1 MASDQQKREQEIE
14 RLAREIGSL
23 IREADPEK
31 QEELREAA
39 TALMREEAHQTQN
52 QEAEHPERRRAMNP
66 MAAGIGLVVI
76 GAGLAFINAASG
88 IGAYR
93 GRAFCHH
100 LGRCYHTVQKVVTS
114 PRRLCRGIC

>member
-23 IREADPEK
+23 IR
-31 QEELREAA
+31 
-39 TALMREEAHQTQN
+39 EAHQTQN

-76 GAGLAFINAASG
+76 GAGLAFIMPPVG
-88 IGAYR
+88 LVLI
-93 GRAFCHH
+93 
-100 LGRCYHTVQKVVTS
+100 VVGLFAIIWGVVIT
-114 PRRLCRGIC
+114 LFKK

>member
-66 MAAGIGLVVI
+66 MAAGIGFVVI
-76 GAGLAFINAASG
+76 GAGLAFIMPPVG
-88 IGAYR
+88 LVLI
-93 GRAFCHH
+93 
-100 LGRCYHTVQKVVTS
+100 VVGLFAIIWGVVIT
-114 PRRLCRGIC
+114 LFKK